1 MNKKLIDEI
10 HALNPWLV
18 NADKLQLISDPDYIE
33 RIQSSYL
40 MQPEWDALWMILIG
54 PRQSG
59 KTTMGK
65 HLCHQLIQEG
75 RYKQLL
81 YLNCDIKEIRE
92 WITGVSFIDE
102 AKRFFNLDNFILFID
117 EVQRLESPGLILKA
131 IYDLKLPHKLIA
143 SGSSQLEIKSKV
155 QEHLTGRHIE
165 VVVLPFSRQELPQN
179 YSLES
184 QLIFGD
190 YPQIVQAKNKPFL
203 LKQLYNTY
211 INKDIIEILK
221 IKKSD
226 LVEKLID
233 LVAHSSGQL
242 VNYQQLAADSK
253 TSTPTVQHYLSIL
266 EKTYVLQAIL
276 PFVGNKRQELTSNP
290 IYYFIDNGFRN
301 QALDNFTYL
310 HQRSDIGMLVENIVF
325 QALLKYQTQYFKSF
339 KIHYWRTKG
348 GAEVDFVIYKNQDTI
363 IPIEAKY
370 RGFSQPKVTRGFRSF
385 IESYQPKYGFIITKD
400 YYDQQEVAGCLVEW
414 LPVEDIQRCF
424 QLFDRVL

>member
-10 HALNPWLV
+10 KALNPWLD
-18 NADKLQLISDPDYIE
+18 NAPELQRISEPAYIE
-33 RIQSSYL
+33 RIQSGYL
-40 MQPEWDALWMILIG
+40 LEPEWDSLWLILIG

-65 HLCHQLIQEG
+65 HLCYQLIQQG
-75 RYKQLL
+75 RYQQLV
-81 YLNCDIKEIRE
+81 YLNCDISEIRQ

-102 AKRFFNLDNFILFID
+102 VKRHFNLDNFILFID

-131 IYDLKLPHKLIA
+131 IYDLKLPLKLIA

-165 VVVLPFSRQELPQN
+165 VVVLPFSHQELPQN
-179 YSLES
+179 YYLES
-184 QLIFGD
+184 QLIFGC
-190 YPQIVQAKNKPFL
+190 YPQIVQATSKPIL

-211 INKDIIEILK
+211 INKDIVEILK

-226 LVEKLID
+226 LVEKLIG

-242 VNYQQLAADSK
+242 VNYQQLAADCK
-253 TSTPTVQHYLSIL
+253 STIPTIQHYLSIL
-266 EKTYVLQAIL
+266 EKTYVLQAIQ

-301 QALDNFTYL
+301 QALDNFSYL
-310 HQRSDIGMLVENIVF
+310 HQRSDIGMLVENLVF
-325 QALLKYQTQYFKSF
+325 QALLKYKTQYFKSF

-348 GAEVDFVIYKNQDTI
+348 GAEVDFVIYKNQETI

-370 RGFSQPKVTRGFRSF
+370 RSFSQPKVTRGFRSF
-385 IESYQPKYGFIITKD
+385 IETYQPKYGFIITKD
-400 YYDQQEVAGCLVEW
+400 FYAKQDVAGCSIEW

-424 QLFDRVL
+424 KLFEQVL